1 MIGLPRAPVSFFKA
15 CAVVSATSP
24 ICTTANVTSFA
35 THFMH
40 LKFTGPILV
49 TTSGGAL
56 WSFTLK
62 LAPAQS
68 PFLQVSNSALTS
80 VTAFWPRAK
89 IVDIAPFSGA
99 TATPFASSSAS
110 SSFVA
115 SFSFFSGSFFF
126 TNSMPFVFASGT
138 TSKSSVSDGM
148 PGTNCA
154 GRGWRQRRGRGRR
167 AGGGE

>member
-1 MIGLPRAPVSFFKA
+1 MQA
-15 CAVVSATSP
+15 
-24 ICTTANVTSFA
+24 
-35 THFMH
+35 
-40 LKFTGPILV
+40 
-49 TTSGGAL
+49 
-56 WSFTLK
+56 
-62 LAPAQS
+62 
-68 PFLQVSNSALTS
+68 SNSSLTS
-80 VTAFWPRAK
+80 VTNFLPRVK
-89 IVDIAPFSGA
+89 MVDIAPFLGA

-115 SFSFFSGSFFF
+115 FFSFFSGSFFF

-154 GRGWRQRRGRGRR
+154 GRGWRQRRGRGGR